1 MLSVGT
7 TAPLDIT
14 VQDEAGKPISLR
26 SLTGQ
31 YAVVYFYPKDDTP
44 GCTTEACNFRD
55 ALTEFDKRGVAVIG
69 ISKDSVASHEKF
81 KNKYQL
87 NFPLWSDPEHV
98 LLSAFGVW
106 QEKKMMGKT
115 YMGVV
120 RTTFVL
126 DPRGTVVKVWENVNP
141 KHHEQEILEF
151 LAQHLPASP

>member
-126 DPRGTVVKVWENVNP
+126 DPHGTVVKVWENVNP